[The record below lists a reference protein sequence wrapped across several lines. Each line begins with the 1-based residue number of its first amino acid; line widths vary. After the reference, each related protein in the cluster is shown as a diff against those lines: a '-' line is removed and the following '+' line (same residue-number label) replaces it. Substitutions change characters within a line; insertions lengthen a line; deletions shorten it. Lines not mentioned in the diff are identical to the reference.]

1 MPRKRV
7 HGTNVHDSSRAEW
20 LAEKLGRRWRYDN
33 VTGDWYGY
41 DGVIWRLSRA
51 NAVAVDAMNVAAKH
65 LSGCPEEGI
74 ERIDNESLRET
85 IEKRTLFKPANSM
98 PPEARD
104 RCTTNICVV
113 DSQGLAVSL
122 IESISAPC
130 GSGVLAA
137 IFQVSS
143 EPRD

>member
-85 IEKRTLFKPANSM
+85 IEKLLEKLLSRLGAKRQPAI
-98 PPEARD
+98 EAPAEK
-104 RCTTNICVV
+104 
-113 DSQGLAVSL
+113 GAVS
-122 IESISAPC
+122 
-130 GSGVLAA
+130 
-137 IFQVSS
+137 
-143 EPRD
+143 